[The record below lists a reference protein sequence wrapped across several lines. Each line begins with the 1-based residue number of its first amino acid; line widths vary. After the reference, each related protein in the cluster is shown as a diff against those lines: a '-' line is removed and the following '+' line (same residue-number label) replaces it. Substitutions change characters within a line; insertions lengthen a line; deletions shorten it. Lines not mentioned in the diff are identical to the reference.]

1 VTAHVSLKQLLAS
14 GEQIWA
20 PCVYDCLSAKVVEMA
35 GYRALMLSSMEVAI
49 AMCGVPDGVMNSE
62 ELVWIVSRIASA
74 SPLPLVVD
82 GEAGGAT
89 PLEVYRFC
97 KRIAQAGAMGV
108 TIEDIGGHWFADY
121 ASGDGNLLDAA
132 VWATNIKAASSALQG
147 TDCLLIARTN
157 AKGGGLLDSASY
169 MGRALGI
176 DEAIRRCNMALDAGA
191 DMTLIMDINHED
203 CMDEVREVSKRVP
216 GWKMYPD
223 IKAGTGIPDVDLEEI
238 RSYGF
243 NFVTSHGAMKGA
255 MKGMLDYQTIN
266 FGNRSTQYSENDDFG
281 LGHNYLGG
289 AFRDWTDR
297 AAELRSYRA
306 KLG

>member
-1 VTAHVSLKQLLAS
+1 MTAQVSLKTLLAD

-49 AMCGVPDGVMNSE
+49 AMSGVPDGIINSE
-62 ELVWIVSRIASA
+62 ELLWIVSRIAAA
-74 SPLPLVVD
+74 SPLPLVV
-82 GEAGGAT
+82 
-89 PLEVYRFC
+89 
-97 KRIAQAGAMGV
+97 GV
-108 TIEDIGGHWFADY
+108 TIEDIAGHWFADY
-121 ASGDGNLLDAA
+121 ESGDGHLLDADA
-132 VWATNIKAASSALQG
+132 WATNIKAAADALTG

-176 DEAIRRCNMALDAGA
+176 DEAIRRCNMGLDAGA

-223 IKAGTGIPDVDLEEI
+223 IKAGAGVPDVDLDEI

-255 MKGMLDYQTIN
+255 TKGMYDYQTVN
-266 FGNRSTQYSENDDFG
+266 FAARNTQYSENDEFG
-281 LGHNYLGG
+281 LGHNYMGPM
-289 AFRDWTDR
+289 FTDWVDR
-297 AAELRSYRA
+297 AKDLKAYRD
-306 KLG
+306 KLK